1 MKCIVI
7 SDRTRND
14 GKEKR
19 SMKDLYLYQ
28 YTGTCIFN
36 KNDNA

>member
-14 GKEKR
+14 GKEKC

-28 YTGTCIFN
+28 YTCIFN